1 MGNCAL
7 KPKVLTSADGAP
19 ALEEFETLLLGDQKA
34 GAAKSLRNLFL
45 QAMAEKKAMEDEK
58 TTPEKTPVTTDLKTA
73 LSEAKSPPKEIKSP
87 ATETKSP
94 ATETK
99 SPATE
104 KNVPAGDQKVRNEE
118 TVSEEKVMD
127 DATVKETET
136 EARPEEVK
144 SEAAAP

>member
-7 KPKVLTSADGAP
+7 KPKVLTSAGAP
-19 ALEEFETLLLGDQKA
+19 APEEFETLLLGDQKVD
-34 GAAKSLRNLFL
+34 AAKSLRNLFL
-45 QAMAEKKAMEDEK
+45 QAMAEKKTMEDEK

-87 ATETKSP
+87 IKETKSP
-94 ATETK
+94 APETK
-99 SPATE
+99 PPATE

-136 EARPEEVK
+136 EARPEEVE

>member
-94 ATETK
+94 ATE
-99 SPATE
+99 